1 MFVAR
6 VIFSLAFAAVMVSS
20 VTFGAAAADD
30 VLDAIEQARQAYRS
44 GDLASAKQ
52 SLDVASQ
59 LIGQKNAD
67 NFAALLPNPLPGW
80 RAERA
85 QTTAISAA
93 VFGASVAS
101 RSYSN
106 DKGETIEVQITGDS
120 ALVMQFATFF
130 TNPQIAGAIGKLIRV
145 GGQRAI
151 QTADGDINMVI
162 ANKFLVTVQG
172 TGSASDKI
180 AYAQAVDVVRLTRM

>member
-1 MFVAR
+1 MMIVRTLAAL
-6 VIFSLAFAAVMVSS
+6 VLAAGIFGA
-20 VTFGAAAADD
+20 AAAADD
-30 VLDAIEQARQAYRS
+30 VLDAIEQARKAYRS
-44 GDLASAKQ
+44 GDLAGAKQ

-80 RAERA
+80 KAERA
-85 QTTAISAA
+85 QTTAVGA
-93 VFGASVAS
+93 VMFGASIAS

>member
-1 MFVAR
+1 MIALR
-6 VIFSLAFAAVMVSS
+6 VFAAFAFAGGLLTAVQ
-20 VTFGAAAADD
+20 AADE
-30 VLDAIEQARQAYRS
+30 VLDAIEQARRAYNS

-80 RAERA
+80 KAEQA
-85 QTTAISAA
+85 QTSAVRA
-93 VFGASVAS
+93 VMFGASTAS

-106 DKGETIEVQITGDS
+106 DDGERIEVQITGDS

-145 GGQRAI
+145 GSQRAI
-151 QTADGDINMVI
+151 QTADGDINMVV
-162 ANKFLVTVQG
+162 ANKFLITVQG

-180 AYAQAVDVVRLTRM
+180 AYAQAVDVIKLTRM

>member
-1 MFVAR
+1 MVALR
-6 VIFSLAFAAVMVSS
+6 MLAAIGLAAGLAGTVLAS
-20 VTFGAAAADD
+20 DE
-30 VLDAIEQARQAYRS
+30 VLDAIEQARNAYRS

-80 RAERA
+80 KAERA
-85 QTTAISAA
+85 QTTAVGA
-93 VFGASVAS
+93 VMFGASIAS
-101 RSYSN
+101 RTYSN
-106 DKGETIEVQITGDS
+106 VKGETIEVQITGDS

-145 GGQRAI
+145 GSQRAI
-151 QTADGDINMVI
+151 QTADGDINIVV

-172 TGSASDKI
+172 TGSTSDKI
-180 AYAQAVDVVRLTRM
+180 AYAQAVDVMRLTRM